1 MNQLDF
7 NKNQLQM
14 DYFSDSYRKFETD
27 FYRYSALDTPLTF
40 LTDDIML
47 AMAKSQKSYFKLN
60 KENAKDYQDH
70 YFMFNVESLKDNR
83 LVRLYQYL
91 GVKTRPTNL

>member
-1 MNQLDF
+1 MNQLEF
-7 NKNQLQM
+7 HRNELQM
-14 DYFSDSYRKFETD
+14 DYFSDSYRKFESD

-60 KENAKDYQDH
+60 KENAKDNRDYYFLFTIEFPRESKLTRKYIYQR
-70 YFMFNVESLKDNR
+70 STTQK
-83 LVRLYQYL
+83 QQ
-91 GVKTRPTNL
+91 

>member
-14 DYFSDSYRKFETD
+14 DYFSDSYRKFEAD

-70 YFMFNVESLKDNR
+70 YFMFNVEPLRDNR